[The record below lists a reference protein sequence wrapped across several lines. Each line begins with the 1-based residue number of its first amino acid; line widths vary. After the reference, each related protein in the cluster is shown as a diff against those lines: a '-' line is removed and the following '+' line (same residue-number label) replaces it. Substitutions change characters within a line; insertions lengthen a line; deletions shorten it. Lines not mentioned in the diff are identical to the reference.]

1 MRDSVLCSRL
11 CLLLAAL
18 AGPACKQTSS
28 ASTRDA
34 GQSPLN
40 GAQAAPARSVTS
52 ADPALDQHVPASRL
66 EPQLRQAGEIAYIEL
81 LTGGAREEQ
90 RLPLIVAIHGLG
102 DRPDRFVGFVA
113 AFDVPARIVLP
124 RGLIAHGDGFSWFW
138 FGNGR
143 DVARISSG
151 VESAANRLAEAITVI
166 VRERPTRGKAI
177 VTGFSQGGM
186 LSFAL
191 ALLHPEL
198 VGAAYPMAGVV
209 PPPLLAKMPDGGR
222 FPPILA
228 LHGEQDSV
236 IRLADTRRSVAALK
250 KRGLSVELKTYP
262 GVQHTPSF
270 EMGFELFQQ
279 LRKACAGVP
288 E

>member
-1 MRDSVLCSRL
+1 MRSAHLCSSL
-11 CLLLAAL
+11 GLLVAL
-18 AGPACKQTSS
+18 LSVVACRQTSS

-34 GQSPLN
+34 GHSPLN
-40 GAQAAPARSVTS
+40 GAQAAPARSVSS

-66 EPQLRQAGEIAYIEL
+66 EPQLKQAGDIAYIEL
-81 LTGGAREEQ
+81 LTGGARAEQ
-90 RLPLIVAIHGLG
+90 HLPLIVAIHGLG
-102 DRPDRFVGFVA
+102 DRPDRFVGFVD

-124 RGLIAHGDGFSWFW
+124 RGLTAYGDGFSWFW

-151 VESAANRLAEAITVI
+151 VETAANRLANAIRVI

-198 VGAAYPMAGVV
+198 VSAAYPMAGVV
-209 PPPLLAKMPDGGR
+209 PPQLIAKMPDAGR
-222 FPPILA
+222 FPPIIA

-279 LRKACAGVP
+279 LREACGGVGK
-288 E
+288 